1 MSDQWD
7 VIVVG
12 AGSAGLPAAIRAAE
26 RGARVLQVEADS
38 KIGGT
43 LFLSSGQI
51 SAAGT
56 KRQKKLGIED
66 SAQDHYNDAQRIA
79 EGTIDP
85 TLGKLA
91 TDNAGATYDWLEELG
106 YEPFPH
112 MPVAGGAHEPY
123 LTKRYYWAETAAV
136 AIHDVLKP
144 VHDKL
149 VASGKIDLRL
159 NTRMTGIVTDA
170 SGAALGVTVETKDG
184 KSDTLHGRNVVITTG
199 GYAHNAD
206 LWKEMTPDIPLR
218 AYTNDFSRGDGLLAA
233 RKIGAKVDGADTFLC
248 TFAGVLNDP
257 NDPYSTALGMQFSP
271 QTREPWE
278 IYVNTDGKRFVRED
292 HPSVDHRE
300 HALLAQ
306 ENQQMF
312 IVFDEGIRQNA
323 PALNPL
329 DPKMHEKFG
338 NHPHYSKADTL
349 GGLAQQMGVNAA
361 NLEAT
366 VKAYNAAVDSGTD
379 KELGRLRMFRK
390 IAKGPFY
397 AIHAGGITVVSPA
410 GLKTNAGLQVL
421 KADGTPI
428 PHLYAA
434 GEVLGFGRLSGKA
447 FVNGMSLMPA
457 LTFGRLL
464 GEDLLT
470 WEGARAAAE

>member
-1 MSDQWD
+1 MSDMWD

-26 RGARVLQVEADS
+26 RGARVLQVEADE

-43 LFLSSGQI
+43 LHLSSGQI

-56 KRQKKLGIED
+56 KRQKRLGIED
-66 SAQDHYNDAQRIA
+66 SAQAHYEDAQRIA

-91 TDNAGATYDWLEELG
+91 TANAGATYDWLEELG
-106 YEPFPH
+106 YEPIAH

-123 LTKRYYWAETAAV
+123 LTKRYYWAENMAV

-149 VASGKIDLRL
+149 VADGKIDLRL
-159 NTRMTGIVTDA
+159 KTRMTGIVTNAD
-170 SGAALGVTVETKDG
+170 GAAIGITVDSGG
-184 KSDTLHGRNVVITTG
+184 KTETLHGQNIVVTTG

-218 AYTNDFSRGDGLLAA
+218 AYTNDYSRGDGLLAA

-248 TFAGVLNDP
+248 TFAGVLDDP
-257 NDPYSTALGMQFSP
+257 KDPYSTALGMQFAP
-271 QTREPWE
+271 QMREPWE

-292 HPSVDHRE
+292 HPSVDERE

-306 ENQQMF
+306 KDQRMF
-312 IVFDEGIRQNA
+312 VVFDEGIRQNA
-323 PALNPL
+323 PHINPL
-329 DPKMHEKFG
+329 DPDLHDKFG
-338 NHPHYSKADTL
+338 NHPHYTKADTL
-349 GGLAQQMGVNAA
+349 AELAQQMGVDAG

-366 VKAYNAAVDSGTD
+366 VSAYNAAVDSGED
-379 KELGRLRMFRK
+379 KELGRIRMFRK
-390 IAKGPFY
+390 IEQAPFY

-410 GLKTNAGLQVL
+410 GLNVTSDLQVT
-421 KADGTPI
+421 KEDGTPI
-428 PHLYAA
+428 PNLYAA

-457 LTFGRLL
+457 LSFGRLL
-464 GEDLLT
+464 GEKILK